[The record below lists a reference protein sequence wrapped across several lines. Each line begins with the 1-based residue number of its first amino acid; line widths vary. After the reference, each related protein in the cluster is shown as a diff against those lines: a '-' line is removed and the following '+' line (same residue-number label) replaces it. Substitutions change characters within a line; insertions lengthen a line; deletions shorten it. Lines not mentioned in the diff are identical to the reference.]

1 MTVRPLPP
9 YAELLGVTFAPAD
22 SRATL
27 IMPFGGQVLGRPGF
41 LHGGAIAGL
50 LELAAVAALDAGIAG
65 LTPIPRI
72 KPINMTID
80 FMRGGREATTYAR
93 GTVGRLGQR
102 IANIDVVAW
111 QDDEDRLI
119 ACAHIN
125 FLLASE
131 TSG

>member
-1 MTVRPLPP
+1 MRKLPP
-9 YAELLGVTFAPAD
+9 YADLLGVTLAPAD

-27 IMPFGGQVLGRPGF
+27 MMPFGGQVLGRPGF

-50 LELAAVAALDAGIAG
+50 LELAAFASLELAIADLD
-65 LTPIPRI
+65 PQPRI

-80 FMRGGREATTYAR
+80 FMRGGREAMTYAR

-119 ACAHIN
+119 ARAHIN
-125 FLLASE
+125 FLLAGSA
-131 TSG
+131 SA